1 MKSASATEWRG
12 ELSASPFLSD
22 LDLAQ
27 MSLSL
32 SLSLSPSLSG

>member
-32 SLSLSPSLSG
+32 SHSLSPSLSG